1 MTDTRPSEPPFD
13 PRWLD
18 TMADVCR
25 GLTASTPRIV
35 DLFLERRLELR
46 VTTVGNYLQAEECRS
61 EGSAVRW
68 RWPNRTT
75 LHARTGTSPAA
86 LNDLLS
92 HHTRRTVIPHSR
104 PIHPAEIDPPRGWRE
119 WAART
124 IRLGPAGAHR
134 VRFLAK
140 RGVVIRPGQWIAV
153 ESPPLV
159 RVERDGADPSA
170 LLAVCGHPLF
180 ADWLARLLEP
190 APNRRWHPVSGVE
203 VPVLFRSG
211 TAGILLHEA
220 VGHLVESDLVV
231 SRDSPLAGQLGST
244 ITAASV
250 SVADDPT
257 RWDLPGAFSSD
268 DEGVAAGIR
277 QLVDRGRLVGWLSD
291 RAGARTLGKPG
302 GRGRRAS
309 WDRPPIARLS
319 NLVAT
324 AGGTPPEALEKDLDR
339 GLVVERLG
347 GATVDPVSSRL
358 VLRVERGWEVNNGR
372 RRRPTAPF
380 ELTGNVLDVLAHIDS
395 SVGSDSCA
403 DWRLGWCVKDGVPL
417 ATGSEAPSMLVHR
430 LEVL

>member
-1 MTDTRPSEPPFD
+1 MTETRPTEPPFD

-18 TMADVCR
+18 TLADVCR
-25 GLTASTPRIV
+25 NLTATTPQIV
-35 DLFLERRLELR
+35 DLFLERSLELR
-46 VTTVGNYLQAEECRS
+46 VTTVGRHLQAEESRS

-68 RWPNRTT
+68 RFPSRTT

-86 LNDLLS
+86 LDDLMS
-92 HHTRRTVIPHSR
+92 HHPRGVTVPRSR
-104 PIHPAEIDPPRGWRE
+104 PIHPVEIDPPRGWRD
-119 WAART
+119 WAATT
-124 IRLGPAGAHR
+124 IRQAPSGNHR
-134 VRFLAK
+134 IRFLAR

-159 RVERDGADPSA
+159 RVELDGNAPSA
-170 LLAVCGHPLF
+170 LLAVWGHPLL
-180 ADWLARLLEP
+180 ADWLAQLFESP
-190 APNRRWHPVSGVE
+190 PDRRWRPGSGLQ

-211 TAGILLHEA
+211 TAGVLLHEA

-231 SRDSPLAGQLGST
+231 SQSSPLAAQLGASV
-244 ITAASV
+244 TAASITV
-250 SVADDPT
+250 TDDPT
-257 RWDLPGAFSSD
+257 RWDLPGSFSSD
-268 DEGVAAGIR
+268 DEGEPAAER

-291 RAGARTLGKPG
+291 RAGSLSLGTPG

-319 NLVAT
+319 NLIIA
-324 AGGTPPEALEKDLDR
+324 AGHNPPESLEQGLDQ

-358 VLRVERGWEVNNGR
+358 VLRVERGWEIHNGR
-372 RRRPTAPF
+372 RRRPTQSF
-380 ELTGNVLDVLAHIDS
+380 ELTGSVLDVLAHIDPDL
-395 SVGSDSCA
+395 GADRCP

-417 ATGSEAPSMLVHR
+417 ATGSEAPTMLIHA